1 MEALIDTNVLVY
13 DTIEDSV
20 FHEEAKKTLDKLDRW
35 LIPSVVIEEFVL
47 VLNQLN
53 LKREIIGKKIDEIL
67 KSKRIEIVSI
77 ERSDLSSACI
87 SVLSEKLS
95 FKKFNDKIILSIA
108 KRRKTHLFTF
118 DSELKKEGKRYGVE
132 LI

>member
-1 MEALIDTNVLVY
+1 MGGSNKVEALIDTNVLVY

-53 LKREIIGKKIDEIL
+53 LKREIKGKKIDEIL

-87 SVLSEKLS
+87 SVLSENFL
-95 FKKFNDKIILSIA
+95 
-108 KRRKTHLFTF
+108 
-118 DSELKKEGKRYGVE
+118 LKNSTIK
-132 LI
+132 

>member
-1 MEALIDTNVLVY
+1 VEALIDTNVLVY

-87 SVLSEKLS
+87 SVLSENFLS
-95 FKKFNDKIILSIA
+95 KNSTIK
-108 KRRKTHLFTF
+108 
-118 DSELKKEGKRYGVE
+118 
-132 LI
+132 